1 MDLAQA
7 TGMPETVIL
16 GGEEYS
22 VRLLSHREWG
32 AVQAFLKRELPSPVT
47 RVGVAIDEARAAG
60 TPLSKAA
67 VDQLYERAEAA
78 ATRWPPQHGSQAW
91 INALSGIDGGDA
103 EVLFEVLSKTD
114 PAFTVEQAEALAP
127 KVVTAEW
134 DELFRVSLYGGPP
147 RPKDGTAPSG
157 TTT

>member
-7 TGMPETVIL
+7 TGVPETVKL

-60 TPLSKAA
+60 TPLSKSA
-67 VDQLYERAEAA
+67 VDQLYDRAEAA
-78 ATRWPPQHGSQAW
+78 ATHWPPQHGSQAW
-91 INALSGIDGGDA
+91 LNALSGIDGGDA
-103 EVLFEVLSKTD
+103 QVLFEVLSKTD
-114 PAFTVEQAEALAP
+114 PAFTIEKAAALAP

-147 RPKDGTAPSG
+147 RPKGEAAPTG
-157 TTT
+157 PTT